1 MAAVPFRRARFLQ
14 SSTMRHLIV
23 LIALALAFA
32 KHGNAAPAAPPVAFV
47 HVNVVPLATDGVL
60 PDQTVVVDHGLI
72 QAVGKDIAIPAGAT
86 VIDGHA
92 TAWLAPGL
100 ADMHTHSDTRDDM
113 AVYLANGVTSVLNM
127 GEASNAF
134 VGRTKPAANRGEIPS
149 PHVYT
154 AFRVDGSPRYGS
166 FVVRTPDEARW
177 AVRLARTNGH
187 DFMKVYND
195 LSSDAFDALVDET
208 RVQGLPIVGHGIE
221 RVGLRRQLAAG
232 QLMVAHAE
240 EFLYT
245 VFDIDTAKDANAA
258 PGDAQ
263 IPAVVDLVR
272 RSRAFVTAD
281 LATYA
286 AIARQWGK
294 PAVVDGFLRAPES
307 RYLSPQDRL
316 AWRREGYAGRSGSLD
331 SRLAF
336 LGRFVKAMSD
346 AGVPLITG
354 TDAPAI
360 PGMAPGFS
368 LHDDMDRLVLA
379 GLSRQQVLAAASRTP
394 GRMVARAFPDQAPF
408 GSVTPGARADLVLS
422 AANPLDDLATLRA
435 PLGVMADGRWYDRER
450 LRGLLQGVARGY
462 ADAAYPA

>member
-1 MAAVPFRRARFLQ
+1 
-14 SSTMRHLIV
+14 MRHLIAV
-23 LIALALAFA
+23 LALVFAAF
-32 KHGNAAPAAPPVAFV
+32 GNAARAAPPIAFV

-60 PDQTVVVDHGLI
+60 PDQTVIVDHGLI
-72 QAVGKDIAIPAGAT
+72 LAVGKDVQIPAGAT
-86 VIDGHA
+86 VVDGHA

-100 ADMHTHSDTRDDM
+100 ADMHTHSDTRADM

-127 GEASNAF
+127 GEASNGF
-134 VGRTKPAANRGEIPS
+134 VGRTKPAANRAEIAS

-166 FVVRTPDEARW
+166 FVVGTPDEARW

-195 LSSDAFDALVDET
+195 LSPAAFDALVDET
-208 RVQGLPIVGHGIE
+208 RIQGLPVVGHGVT

-245 VFDIDTAKDANAA
+245 VFDVDAARDENAA
-258 PGDAQ
+258 PDDAQ
-263 IPAVVDLVR
+263 IPAVVDLVK
-272 RSRAFVTAD
+272 RSRTFVTAD

-294 PAVVDGFLRAPES
+294 PAVVDAFLRAPES
-307 RYLSPQDRL
+307 RYVSPQDRIS
-316 AWRREGYAGRSGSLD
+316 WRLEDYASRRGSLD
-331 SRLAF
+331 DRLAF
-336 LGRFVKAMSD
+336 LGRFVKALSE
-346 AGVPLITG
+346 AGVPLVAG

-368 LHDDMDRLVLA
+368 LHDDMDRLLEA
-379 GLSRQQVLAAASRTP
+379 GLSRQQVLAAAARAP
-394 GRMVARAFPDQAPF
+394 GQMILRAFPGQAPF
-408 GSVTPGARADLVLS
+408 GTVTPGARADLVLS
-422 AANPLDDLATLRA
+422 AGNPLDDLATLRR
-435 PLGVMADGRWYDRER
+435 PLGVMAGGRWYDQAQ
-450 LRGLLQGVARGY
+450 LQGLLEGVARRY
-462 ADAAYPA
+462 AEAAFPG

>member
-1 MAAVPFRRARFLQ
+1 
-14 SSTMRHLIV
+14 MRHLIAI
-23 LIALALAFA
+23 IALGLAA
-32 KHGNAAPAAPPVAFV
+32 SADAAPVPPPIAFV
-47 HVNVVPLATDGVL
+47 HVNVMPLDTDGVL

-72 QAVGKDIAIPAGAT
+72 RAVGKDVAIPVGAT

-92 TAWLAPGL
+92 SAWLSPGL

-134 VGRTKPAANRGEIPS
+134 VGRTKPAANRAEIPS

-166 FVVRTPDEARW
+166 FVVGTPDEARW
-177 AVRLARTNGH
+177 AVRLAKTNGH

-195 LSSDAFDALVDET
+195 LSPAAFDALVDET
-208 RVQGLPIVGHGIE
+208 RIQGLPVVGHGIT

-245 VFDIDTAKDANAA
+245 VFDIDTAKDEDAA
-258 PGDAQ
+258 PDDAQ
-263 IPAVVDLVR
+263 IPAVVDFVK

-286 AIARQWGK
+286 AIAHQWGK
-294 PAVVDGFLRAPES
+294 PAVVDAFLRAPES
-307 RYLSPQDRL
+307 RYLSPQDRIS
-316 AWRREGYAGRSGSLD
+316 WRREDYASRRGSLD
-331 SRLAF
+331 RRLAF
-336 LGRFVKAMSD
+336 LCRFVKAMSD
-346 AGVPLITG
+346 AGVPLVTG

-360 PGMAPGFS
+360 PGMVPGFS
-368 LHDDMDRLVLA
+368 LHDDMDHLVLA
-379 GLSRQQVLAAASRTP
+379 GLSRQQVLAAASRAP
-394 GRMVARAFPDQAPF
+394 GQMMARAIPGQAPF
-408 GSVTPGARADLVLS
+408 GTVAPGARADLVLS
-422 AANPLDDLATLRA
+422 TGNPLDDLATLRA
-435 PLGVMADGRWYDRER
+435 PLGVMAGGRWYDEAQ
-450 LRGLLQGVARGY
+450 LKQLLQGVARR
-462 ADAAYPA
+462 DAEAAFPG

>member
-1 MAAVPFRRARFLQ
+1 
-14 SSTMRHLIV
+14 MRHLIAV
-23 LIALALAFA
+23 LALVFAAF
-32 KHGNAAPAAPPVAFV
+32 GNAARAAPPIAFV

-60 PDQTVVVDHGLI
+60 PDQTVIVDHGLI
-72 QAVGKDIAIPAGAT
+72 LAVGKDVQIPAGAT
-86 VIDGHA
+86 VVDGHA

-100 ADMHTHSDTRDDM
+100 ADMHTHSDTRADM

-127 GEASNAF
+127 GEASNGF
-134 VGRTKPAANRGEIPS
+134 VGRTKPAANRAEIAS

-166 FVVRTPDEARW
+166 FVVGTPDEARW

-195 LSSDAFDALVDET
+195 LSPAAFDALVDET
-208 RVQGLPIVGHGIE
+208 RIQGLPIVGHGVT

-245 VFDIDTAKDANAA
+245 VFDVDAARDENAA
-258 PGDAQ
+258 PDDAQ
-263 IPAVVDLVR
+263 IPAVVDLVK

-294 PAVVDGFLRAPES
+294 PAVVDAFLRAPES
-307 RYLSPQDRL
+307 RYVSPQDRIS
-316 AWRREGYAGRSGSLD
+316 WRLEDYASRRGSLD
-331 SRLAF
+331 DRLAF
-336 LGRFVKAMSD
+336 LGRFVKALSE
-346 AGVPLITG
+346 AGVPLVAG

-368 LHDDMDRLVLA
+368 LHDDMDHLLEA
-379 GLSRQQVLAAASRTP
+379 GLSRQQVLAAAARAP
-394 GRMVARAFPDQAPF
+394 GQMILRAFPGQAPF
-408 GSVTPGARADLVLS
+408 GTVTPGARADLVLS
-422 AANPLDDLATLRA
+422 AGNPLDDLATLRR
-435 PLGVMADGRWYDRER
+435 PLGVVAGGRWYDQAQ
-450 LRGLLQGVARGY
+450 LRVLLEGVARRY
-462 ADAAYPA
+462 AEAAFPG

>member
-1 MAAVPFRRARFLQ
+1 MH
-14 SSTMRHLIV
+14 HLIAV
-23 LIALALAFA
+23 LALAFA
-32 KHGNAAPAAPPVAFV
+32 ALGNAARAAPPIAFV

-60 PDQTVVVDHGLI
+60 PDQTVIVDHGRIL
-72 QAVGKDIAIPAGAT
+72 AVGKDVQIPAGAT
-86 VIDGHA
+86 IVDGHA

-100 ADMHTHSDTRDDM
+100 ADMHTHSDTRADM

-134 VGRTKPAANRGEIPS
+134 VGRTKPAANRAEIAS

-166 FVVRTPDEARW
+166 FVVGTPDEARW

-195 LSSDAFDALVDET
+195 LSPAAFDALVDES
-208 RVQGLPIVGHGIE
+208 RIQGLPIVGHGVT

-245 VFDIDTAKDANAA
+245 VFDVDAARDENAA
-258 PGDAQ
+258 PDDAQ
-263 IPAVVDLVR
+263 IPAVVDLVK

-294 PAVVDGFLRAPES
+294 PAVVDAFLRAPES
-307 RYLSPQDRL
+307 RYVSPQDRIS
-316 AWRREGYAGRSGSLD
+316 WRLEDYASRRGSLD
-331 SRLAF
+331 GRLAF
-336 LGRFVKAMSD
+336 LGRFVKALSE
-346 AGVPLITG
+346 AGVPLVAG

-368 LHDDMDRLVLA
+368 LHDDMDRLREA
-379 GLSRQQVLAAASRTP
+379 GLSRQQVLAAAARAP
-394 GRMVARAFPDQAPF
+394 GQMILRAFPGQAPF
-408 GSVTPGARADLVLS
+408 GTVTPGARADLVLS
-422 AANPLDDLATLRA
+422 AGNPLDDLATLRR
-435 PLGVMADGRWYDRER
+435 PLGVMAGGRWYDQAQ
-450 LRGLLQGVARGY
+450 LRVLLEGVARRY
-462 ADAAYPA
+462 AEAAFPG

>member
-1 MAAVPFRRARFLQ
+1 
-14 SSTMRHLIV
+14 MRHLIAV
-23 LIALALAFA
+23 LALVFAAF
-32 KHGNAAPAAPPVAFV
+32 GNAARAAPPIAFV

-60 PDQTVVVDHGLI
+60 PDQTVIVDHGLI
-72 QAVGKDIAIPAGAT
+72 LAVGKDVQIPAGAT
-86 VIDGHA
+86 VVDGHA

-100 ADMHTHSDTRDDM
+100 ADMHTHSDTRADM

-134 VGRTKPAANRGEIPS
+134 VGRTKPAANRAEIAS

-166 FVVRTPDEARW
+166 FVVGTPDEARW
-177 AVRLARTNGH
+177 AARLARTNGH

-195 LSSDAFDALVDET
+195 LSPAAFDALVDET
-208 RVQGLPIVGHGIE
+208 RIQGLPVVGHGVT

-245 VFDIDTAKDANAA
+245 VFDVDAARDENAA
-258 PGDAQ
+258 PDDAQ
-263 IPAVVDLVR
+263 IPAIVDLVK
-272 RSRAFVTAD
+272 RSRTFVTAD

-294 PAVVDGFLRAPES
+294 PAVVDAFLRAPES
-307 RYLSPQDRL
+307 RYVSPQDRIS
-316 AWRREGYAGRSGSLD
+316 WRLEDYASRRGSLD
-331 SRLAF
+331 DRLAF
-336 LGRFVKAMSD
+336 LGRFVKALSE
-346 AGVPLITG
+346 AGVPLVAG

-368 LHDDMDRLVLA
+368 LHDDMDRLLEA
-379 GLSRQQVLAAASRTP
+379 GLSRQQVLAAAARAP
-394 GRMVARAFPDQAPF
+394 GQMILRAFPGQAPF
-408 GSVTPGARADLVLS
+408 GTVTPGARADLVLS
-422 AANPLDDLATLRA
+422 AGNPLDDLATLRR
-435 PLGVMADGRWYDRER
+435 PLGVMAGGRWYDQAQ
-450 LRGLLQGVARGY
+450 LQGLLEGVARRY
-462 ADAAYPA
+462 AEAAFPG